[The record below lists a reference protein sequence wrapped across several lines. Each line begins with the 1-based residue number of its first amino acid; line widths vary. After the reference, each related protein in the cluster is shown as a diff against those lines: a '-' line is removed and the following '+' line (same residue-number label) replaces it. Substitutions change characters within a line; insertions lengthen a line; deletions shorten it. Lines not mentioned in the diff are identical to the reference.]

1 MAAKAQVSS
10 YRSNTH
16 VLLAAGECKEELA
29 ASSIAILPYCH
40 VYVLGKYDTAAR
52 VVLAV
57 AAA

>member
-1 MAAKAQVSS
+1 VSS